1 MNAPMPTTA
10 DQLRRLLATADLRR
24 MRQWR
29 AETFGI
35 AETTLARRLRAEG
48 TSYQSLLDA
57 ERLRR
62 CRARLSARRLPGK
75 CLADELGFRELN
87 SFYRAFRRWTGQGYR
102 QYRRGL

>member
-1 MNAPMPTTA
+1 MRRTAACAATTSK
-10 DQLRRLLATADLRR
+10 L
-24 MRQWR
+24 
-29 AETFGI
+29 